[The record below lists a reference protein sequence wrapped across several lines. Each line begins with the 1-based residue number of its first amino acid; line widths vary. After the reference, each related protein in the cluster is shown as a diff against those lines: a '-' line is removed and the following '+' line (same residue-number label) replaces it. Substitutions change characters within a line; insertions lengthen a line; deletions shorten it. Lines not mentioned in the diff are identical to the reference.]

1 MKLLQLCLLML
12 TLFTNLFSGFSQDT
26 TSTERTSS
34 LLWEI
39 SGKKVKSPSYIFG
52 TMHLIPKDQFLFPKS
67 LQEKVEEA
75 DLLVMEIGGLSEQMK
90 GMQLM
95 MLEEGNLFD
104 FFSEEQAD
112 SIYTYS
118 EENLGYTEEQLN
130 LMFGKMKPFV
140 LIQLMTKDAFGENP
154 ASYEMSLEKI
164 AKEKEITV
172 EGLETIEEQMA
183 LFDSIPMEDQV
194 EMVMSSLRNADSS
207 AVETQKLIDA
217 YLKQDIDALHD
228 YMQQSESNMETFE
241 DDFLNTRNKNWIPQI
256 KKFVKK
262 NKTFI
267 AVGAGH
273 LGGEKGVIELLRKE
287 GYTLTPV
294 EL

>member
-1 MKLLQLCLLML
+1 MKLLQLCLLL
-12 TLFTNLFSGFSQDT
+12 FTLFTNLFTGFSQDT

-52 TMHLIPKDQFLFPKS
+52 TMHLIPKDQFLFPES
-67 LQEKVEEA
+67 LQDKVKNA

-104 FFSEEQAD
+104 FFTQEQAD
-112 SIYTYS
+112 SIFTYS
-118 EENLGYTEEQLN
+118 EENLGYTEEQLRT
-130 LMFGKMKPFV
+130 MFGKMKPFV
-140 LIQLMTKDAFGENP
+140 LIQLMTKNSFGESP

-164 AKEKEITV
+164 AKENETSV

-183 LFDSIPMEDQV
+183 LFDNIPMEEQV

-217 YLKQDIDALHD
+217 YLNQDIDSLHQ
-228 YMQQSESNMETFE
+228 YMKQSDSEMSGFE
-241 DDFLNTRNKNWIPQI
+241 DDFLNKRNKNWIPLI
-256 KKFVKK
+256 KQYIKK

-273 LGGEKGVIELLRKE
+273 LGGEKGVIELLRQE
-287 GYTLTPV
+287 GYTLTPI

>member
-1 MKLLQLCLLML
+1 MKLLQLCLLIF

-26 TSTERTSS
+26 TSTTPTSS

-52 TMHLIPKDQFLFPKS
+52 TMHLIPKDQFLFPES
-67 LQEKVEEA
+67 LQDKVKSS

-104 FFSEEQAD
+104 HFTEEQAD
-112 SIYTYS
+112 SIYDYS
-118 EENLGYTEEQLN
+118 EEHLGYTEEQLN
-130 LMFGKMKPFV
+130 TMFGKMKPFV
-140 LIQLMTKDAFGENP
+140 LIQLMTKNAFGESP

-164 AKEKEITV
+164 AKEKEIEI
-172 EGLETIEEQMA
+172 EGLETVEEQMA
-183 LFDSIPMEDQV
+183 LFDSIPMKDQV
-194 EMVMSSLRNADSS
+194 KMVMSSLRNADSS

-217 YLKQDIDALHD
+217 YLQQDIDSLHR
-228 YMQQSESNMETFE
+228 YMNQSDSEISGFE
-241 DDFLNTRNKNWIPQI
+241 DEFLNNRNENWIPLI
-256 KKFVKK
+256 KQYIKK

-273 LGGEKGVIELLRKE
+273 LGGEKGVIELLKKE
-287 GYTLTPV
+287 GYTLTPIK
-294 EL
+294 L

>member
-1 MKLLQLCLLML
+1 MKLMQLGLLVL

-52 TMHLIPKDQFLFPKS
+52 TMHLIPKDQFLFPES
-67 LQEKVEEA
+67 LQEKVKNS

-90 GMQLM
+90 GMHLM
-95 MLEEGNLFD
+95 MLEEGELFD

-112 SIYTYS
+112 SIYDYS

-130 LMFGKMKPFV
+130 TMFGKMKPFV
-140 LIQLMTKDAFGENP
+140 LIQLMTKNAFGESP

-164 AKEKEITV
+164 AKEKEMPV
-172 EGLETIEEQMA
+172 EGLETIEEQIA

-207 AVETQKLIDA
+207 AAETQKLINA
-217 YLKQDIDALHD
+217 YLEQDIDALHH
-228 YMQQSESNMETFE
+228 YMQQSESNIETFE
-241 DDFLNTRNKNWIPQI
+241 DDFLNKRNENWIPQI

-294 EL
+294 DL

>member
-1 MKLLQLCLLML
+1 MKLLQLCLLL
-12 TLFTNLFSGFSQDT
+12 FTLFANLFTGFSQDT

-52 TMHLIPKDQFLFPKS
+52 TMHLIPKEQFLFPES
-67 LQEKVEEA
+67 LQDKVKNA
-75 DLLVMEIGGLSEQMK
+75 DLLVMEISGLSEQMK

-104 FFSEEQAD
+104 FFTEEQAD
-112 SIYTYS
+112 SIFTYS
-118 EENLGYTEEQLN
+118 EENLGYTEEQLKT
-130 LMFGKMKPFV
+130 MFGKMKPFV
-140 LIQLMTKDAFGENP
+140 LIQLMTKNSFGESP

-164 AKEKEITV
+164 AKENETSV

-183 LFDSIPMEDQV
+183 LFDNIPMEEQV

-217 YLKQDIDALHD
+217 YLNQDIDSLHR
-228 YMQQSESNMETFE
+228 YMKQSDSEMSGFE
-241 DDFLNTRNKNWIPQI
+241 DDFLNKRNKNWIPLI
-256 KKFVKK
+256 KQYIKK

-273 LGGEKGVIELLRKE
+273 LGGEKGVIELLRQE
-287 GYTLTPV
+287 GYTLTPI

>member
-1 MKLLQLCLLML
+1 MV
-12 TLFTNLFSGFSQDT
+12 TLFTNLFNGFSQDT

-52 TMHLIPKDQFLFPKS
+52 TMHLIPRDQFVFPES
-67 LQEKVEEA
+67 LQEKVRNS

-95 MLEEGNLFD
+95 MLEEGQLFD

-112 SIYTYS
+112 SIYNYS
-118 EENLGYTEEQLN
+118 EEHLGYSEEQLN
-130 LMFGKMKPFV
+130 TMFGKMKPFV
-140 LIQLMTKDAFGENP
+140 LIQLMTKNAFGENP

-164 AKEKEITV
+164 AKEKEMSV

-183 LFDSIPMEDQV
+183 LFDSIPMEEQV
-194 EMVMSSLRNADSS
+194 EMVMSSLRNVDSTED
-207 AVETQKLIDA
+207 ETQKLIDA
-217 YLKQDIDALHD
+217 YLKQDIDSLHH
-228 YMQQSESNMETFE
+228 YMQQSESNTGSFE
-241 DDFLNTRNKNWIPQI
+241 DNFLNNRNIKWIPQI
-256 KKFVKK
+256 KKFIKK

-273 LGGEKGVIELLRKE
+273 LGGDKGVIELLRKE

>member
-1 MKLLQLCLLML
+1 MYKRQ
-12 TLFTNLFSGFSQDT
+12 NLFNGFSQDT
-26 TSTERTSS
+26 TSTDRTSS

-52 TMHLIPKDQFLFPKS
+52 TMHLIPKDQFLFPES
-67 LQEKVEEA
+67 LQEKVRNA

-95 MLEEGNLFD
+95 MLDEGNLFD
-104 FFSEEQAD
+104 FFSEDQAD
-112 SIYTYS
+112 SIYDYS
-118 EENLGYTEEQLN
+118 EENLGYSEEQLN
-130 LMFGKMKPFV
+130 TMFGKMKPFV
-140 LIQLMTKDAFGENP
+140 LIQLMTKNAFGESP

-164 AKEKEITV
+164 AKEKEIPV

-217 YLKQDIDALHD
+217 YLEQDIDALHR

-241 DDFLNTRNKNWIPQI
+241 DDFLNKRNENWVPQI

-262 NKTFI
+262 NKIFI

>member
-1 MKLLQLCLLML
+1 MKLLQLCLLIL
-12 TLFTNLFSGFSQDT
+12 TLFTNLFTSFSQDT

-52 TMHLIPKDQFLFPKS
+52 TMHLIPKDQFLFPES
-67 LQEKVEEA
+67 LQDKVKES

-104 FFSEEQAD
+104 HFSEAQAD
-112 SIYTYS
+112 SIYDYS
-118 EENLGYTEEQLN
+118 EENLGYTEDQLN
-130 LMFGKMKPFV
+130 TMFGKMKPFV
-140 LIQLMTKDAFGENP
+140 LIQLMTKNAFGESP
-154 ASYEMSLEKI
+154 ASYEMSMEKI
-164 AKEKEITV
+164 AKESETAI

-183 LFDSIPMEDQV
+183 LFDNIPMEEQV

-217 YLKQDIDALHD
+217 YLDQDIDSLHR
-228 YMQQSESNMETFE
+228 YMQQSDSEMSGFE
-241 DDFLNTRNKNWIPQI
+241 DDFLNKRNKNWIPLI
-256 KKFVKK
+256 KKYIKK

-273 LGGEKGVIELLRKE
+273 LGGEKGVIELLRRE
-287 GYTLTPV
+287 GYTLTPI